1 MWPTSSRS
9 LRCALM
15 VLARRSSL
23 THWGVHDGK
32 YPVQRKSSLM
42 RVDFRDFPSAPAGWF
57 DDRFS
62 DGRSKRSLSYDLLYL
77 GGACRCQ
84 RLGVLSR
91 VIFSP
96 LRSAWSMWIWSGN
109 QDEAP
114 DSAKE
119 TDGVYR
125 CQMVPNGA
133 TLVLLPPVT
142 TGSEEDPGT
151 PAGRLDPGSSPASRG
166 NPGWDV

>member
-1 MWPTSSRS
+1 MNRPGSSFS
-9 LRCALM
+9 LLHDVIKPLM
-15 VLARRSSL
+15 VIT
-23 THWGVHDGK
+23 THTTPALGFNRDGVVFFRGCIWGIMMPRNETRGT
-32 YPVQRKSSLM
+32 S
-42 RVDFRDFPSAPAGWF
+42 
-57 DDRFS
+57 
-62 DGRSKRSLSYDLLYL
+62 LLYL

-96 LRSAWSMWIWSGN
+96 LRSAWSMCIWSGN
-109 QDEAP
+109 QDEAADP
-114 DSAKE
+114 AKE
-119 TDGVYR
+119 TEGAYR

>member
-15 VLARRSSL
+15 MLARRRSH

-77 GGACRCQ
+77 GGACRRQ

-109 QDEAP
+109 QDEAADP
-114 DSAKE
+114 AKE
-119 TDGVYR
+119 TDGAYR
-125 CQMVPNGA
+125 CQMVLNGA
-133 TLVLLPPVT
+133 KWCYPSVIATCYDRIGRRPWDPSRT
-142 TGSEEDPGT
+142 TGPRVF
-151 PAGRLDPGSSPASRG
+151 ACL
-166 NPGWDV
+166 

>member
-1 MWPTSSRS
+1 MANFKQIIAMCLDGASYAQITHALGCSRREVS
-9 LRCALM
+9 RAKKVISDEGLI
-15 VLARRSSL
+15 SEI
-23 THWGVHDGK
+23 
-32 YPVQRKSSLM
+32 
-42 RVDFRDFPSAPAGWF
+42 FRQLPSGWF

-96 LRSAWSMWIWSGN
+96 LRSAWSMWILSGN
-109 QDEAP
+109 QDEAADP
-114 DSAKE
+114 AKE
-119 TDGVYR
+119 TNGAYR

-151 PAGRLDPGSSPASRG
+151 PAGRLDSGSSPASRG
-166 NPGWDV
+166 NPGWDG